1 MLPRKL
7 HLDEIN
13 RYHDKLVELRKQVDV
28 ETDTDKKYI
37 LMNEYMR
44 LFEFWA
50 KIDDF
55 IEFEIKNKLDI
66 LEETLKS
73 KLNK

>member
-13 RYHDKLVELRKQVDV
+13 RYHDKLAELKKEIDN
-28 ETDTDKKYI
+28 ETDTDRKYI
-37 LMNEYMR
+37 LLNEYMV
-44 LFEFWA
+44 LFDFWA

-55 IEFEIKNKLDI
+55 IEFEVKNKLDI
-66 LEETLKS
+66 LES
-73 KLNK
+73 KLAKK